1 MPGIQSTNLICTS
14 EPLRGLCEKEA
25 TSIRKKKPA
34 ANWMHGGLLAWLRG
48 EECARFVGMERREV
62 EVRLWGVAYQRAG
75 GVDTCVADGGVIEP
89 FGLGEPE
96 EPVAG
101 DVHG

>member
-1 MPGIQSTNLICTS
+1 MICTS
-14 EPLRGLCEKEA
+14 EPLRGLREKEA

-34 ANWMHGGLLAWLRG
+34 ANWIHGVLLAWLRG
-48 EECARFVGMERREV
+48 EECARFVGMGKTEV
-62 EVRLWGVAYQRAG
+62 KVRFEGEAYQRAG

-89 FGLGEPE
+89 FWLGEPE